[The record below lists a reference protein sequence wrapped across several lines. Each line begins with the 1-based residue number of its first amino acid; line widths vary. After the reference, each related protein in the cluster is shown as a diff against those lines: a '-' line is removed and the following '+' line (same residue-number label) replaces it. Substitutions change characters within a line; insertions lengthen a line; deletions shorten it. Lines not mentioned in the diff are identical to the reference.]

1 MTKTAEYMPMSPEAD
16 EEKQT
21 LRRRLIATGA
31 FLGLS
36 TAAVIGQHT
45 GFNENMAHMMSS
57 DPNIAD
63 GIESVA
69 NSMAHPGIGYI
80 SAMLT
85 VWAADHL
92 RHKPPVAMS
101 AVVGGTIGNFGV
113 ETLQDMA
120 FSAGSAISSSAEANS
135 HFWEA
140 AQAVETPKDYAFA
153 LGGVATYLISEK
165 VANVTAK
172 RKSSA
177 SSRDIL

>member
-1 MTKTAEYMPMSPEAD
+1 MTKTAEYTPISPEAD
-16 EEKQT
+16 DEKKT
-21 LRRRLIATGA
+21 LRRRLLATGA
-31 FLGLS
+31 FVGLS
-36 TAAVIGQHT
+36 AAAVVGQHS
-45 GFNENMAHMMSS
+45 GWNETMAHMMTT
-57 DPNIAD
+57 DPNVAS

-80 SAMLT
+80 SALLS

-92 RHKPPVAMS
+92 RHKPPAAMS
-101 AVVGGTIGNFGV
+101 AVVGGTVGNFGV

-120 FSAGSAISSSAEANS
+120 FSAGSAVTSSVEANS

-165 VANVTAK
+165 IAHVWEQRQRV
-172 RKSSA
+172 
-177 SSRDIL
+177 